1 MSFEVSEKIW
11 NIINYILLKSF
22 NIDALH
28 GNGKKYKLK

>member
-11 NIINYILLKSF
+11 NIINSILKSF